1 MRVLLLMILVPLFFT
16 TEARAERI
24 KDLTDMAGA
33 RANQLIGFGLVAGL
47 SGSGDGKDLVIAAES
62 MQLK

>member
-1 MRVLLLMILVPLFFT
+1 MILVPLFFT

-33 RANQLIGFGLVAGL
+33 RANQLIGFGLVAVFPVVVTARI
-47 SGSGDGKDLVIAAES
+47 S
-62 MQLK
+62 